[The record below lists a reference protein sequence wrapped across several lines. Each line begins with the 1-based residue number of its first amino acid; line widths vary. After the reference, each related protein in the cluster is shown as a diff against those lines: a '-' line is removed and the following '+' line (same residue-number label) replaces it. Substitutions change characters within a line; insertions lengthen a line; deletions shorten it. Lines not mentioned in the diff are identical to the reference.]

1 MVFRREQHISSIHS
15 VLADRH
21 ASMKMCVT
29 NTNLLR
35 VIQSPYKTHALNSNQ
50 SRLIISALQCSAKNP
65 AGLSN

>member
-1 MVFRREQHISSIHS
+1 MVFRREQRISSIHS
-15 VLADRH
+15 VY

>member
-15 VLADRH
+15 VLVDQH
-21 ASMKMCVT
+21 PSMKMCVT

-35 VIQSPYKTHALNSNQ
+35 VIQCPYKTHALNSNQ
-50 SRLIISALQCSAKNP
+50 SRLIISALQLSAKNP